1 MRSNSNN
8 SHENYPTSNVITVY
22 LFFGGAIGGGV
33 IGLVIAVFM
42 VLEAVLQS
50 GGSQSIVGSLALALL
65 AIPTFAFFG
74 SLIGLIPA
82 TLTGCLVASL
92 KLYRDLKG
100 LSQSTIIGTISTII
114 CALLLTFVSNFTFSF
129 AVFIFAIVIGSISG
143 YLTGLCFLPKSCKS
157 RFDNGGKIEHDNSQ
171 ELSSFK

>member
-1 MRSNSNN
+1 MRSNANN
-8 SHENYPTSNVITVY
+8 SHENYPTSNVITAY

-33 IGLVIAVFM
+33 IGLVVAVFM
-42 VLEAVLQS
+42 ILEDVLQS
-50 GGSQSIVGSLALALL
+50 GLSQGVVGSLVLALL

-74 SLIGLIPA
+74 SLIGFIPA

-114 CALLLTFVSNFTFSF
+114 CALLLTFFSNFTFSL
-129 AVFIFAIVIGSISG
+129 AVFIFATVIGSISG
-143 YLTGLCFLPKSCKS
+143 YLTGLFFLPKSCKS
-157 RFDNGGKIEHDNSQ
+157 RFDNGDKIEHDNSQ